1 MSALLKKSWKDL
13 ARRKAR
19 TAFTIV
25 TVALGVM
32 GVGLFAITPLADRG
46 VAAELKAEKMHNVG
60 VRVTDVP
67 LTDAQ
72 LDDLKALDN
81 VDQMSPQVELPVAIE
96 IDGRRERA
104 LLVGVPD
111 YADQPVDVV
120 RITSGEVPRG
130 MQVLTDQGN
139 AASAVISLAEGDE
152 ITVQDPTGT
161 TSRLRVTGVGKNFI
175 HSGATRGGVAV
186 FYTSLDAIE
195 QVSGRTGFTNL
206 NFTLKDTDPGAMDRT
221 VEVIRDYLVANTSV
235 VAFDNLA
242 DVREAG
248 FWEGREIFSQ
258 IMNFMAI
265 LAFLILFVSLF
276 LIANTMNTI
285 VSEQTRE
292 IAMMKAIGATRGT
305 VFRSFLTTSAIIGVI
320 GAAIGAGLGVIV
332 ASVVERTFMQQSFG
346 FDAPFDVD
354 WPTVGISLAIGV
366 GVVILASLPA
376 ILRTLRVSVVEG
388 LESHGISADYGRTF
402 SDRVLMRIRGIPRV
416 VQMGIRNAARRKGRS
431 ISTILQVAFAVAV
444 VLTMLN
450 GGDGLI
456 DMTVGAYDVRTWDMW
471 ATVADDPTHPV
482 TADKAALIEGVDGVK
497 SAEPVNSTFAQIN
510 DRTVPFYGY
519 VQGTRALDFRETLLQ
534 NGQGRWWTPEEARA
548 AARVVV
554 IGDALSRFE
563 NIGLGD
569 TIELMTATGAHEFE
583 VIGIDAAFTE
593 NGQFVYAPLEAVQA
607 VLQKGDAVNGFFVEA
622 DSRDHPA
629 IDATA
634 RRVSDG
640 LEASGY
646 RADITINYVAAAQNV
661 AQNST
666 LVTMFLMV
674 SFIIVLIVLVG
685 LMSTL
690 VMNILDRTTEI
701 GMLRCIGAQSRDVR
715 NVFASEGLFLAFL
728 GWVVGIPLGWV
739 VYRIMAAAMASG
751 MKLTLP
757 DKFALVYVGLSF
769 VFAMVGTVI
778 VIFFPLRRATNM
790 KPGDAIRY
798 E

>member
-13 ARRKAR
+13 SRRKAR
-19 TAFTIV
+19 TTFTII

-32 GVGLFAITPLADRG
+32 GIGLFAITPLADRG
-46 VAAELKAEKMHNVG
+46 VQAELKAEKMHNIG

-67 LTDAQ
+67 LTAGQ
-72 LDDLKALDN
+72 LADLRSLDN
-81 VDQMSPQVELPVAIE
+81 VDKMSPQAELPVTIE
-96 IDGRRERA
+96 ISGRRERA

-111 YADQPVDVV
+111 YADQAVDVV
-120 RITSGEVPRG
+120 RITSGAAPRG

-139 AASAVISLAEGDE
+139 GANAVISLSEGDA

-161 TSRLRVTGVGKNFI
+161 TSRLLVTGVGKNFI
-175 HSGATRGGVAV
+175 HSVATHGGVAV
-186 FYTSLDAIE
+186 FYTGLDAIE

-206 NFTLKDTDPGAMDRT
+206 DFTLKDTDPAAMART

-258 IMNFMAI
+258 VMSFMAI

-305 VFRSFLTTSAIIGVI
+305 VFRSFLTTSAIIGFIGAGI
-320 GAAIGAGLGVIV
+320 GAALGILV
-332 ASVVERTFMQQSFG
+332 ASLVERTFMRQSFG

-354 WPTVGISLAIGV
+354 WPTVGISLAVGV

-388 LESHGISADYGRTF
+388 LASHGISADYGRTF
-402 SDRVLMRIRGIPRV
+402 FDRSLMRIRGIPRV
-416 VQMGIRNAARRKGRS
+416 VQMGIRNASRRKGRS

-456 DMTVGAYDVRTWDMW
+456 AMTVRAYDVRTWDLW
-471 ATVADDPTHPV
+471 TTVADNPTDPMTV
-482 TADKAALIEGVDGVK
+482 EKAALIEGIDGVQ
-497 SAEPVNSTFAQIN
+497 SAEPVDSTFAQVN
-510 DRTVPFYGY
+510 DRTVPLYGY
-519 VQGTRALDFRETLLQ
+519 VQDTRALDFRRTLLE
-534 NGQGRWWTPEEARA
+534 NGRGRWWTPEEATA
-548 AARVVV
+548 AKRVVV
-554 IGDALSRFE
+554 VGDALSRFE
-563 NIGLGD
+563 NIDLGD
-569 TIELMTATGAHEFE
+569 TVAIMTATGAHEFE
-583 VIGIDAAFTE
+583 VIGIDAGFSE

-607 VLQKGDAVNGFFVEA
+607 VLQKGDAVNGFFIQT

-629 IDATA
+629 IDATS
-634 RRVSDG
+634 RGVSDG
-640 LEASGY
+640 LEALGY
-646 RADITINYVAAAQNV
+646 RADTTVNYVAAAQNV
-661 AQNST
+661 ARNST

-728 GWVVGIPLGWV
+728 GWIAGIPLGWV

-757 DKFALVYVGLSF
+757 DKYALIYVGWSF
-769 VFAMVGTVI
+769 VFAMAGTLI